1 MLFKCISISVSLD
14 MLTGMGGLRV
24 GGVGWGWR
32 VLRLVREIEMCLLTC
47 DTLYLFYRHDC
58 CDC

>member
-24 GGVGWGWR
+24 GGGGWLG
-32 VLRLVREIEMCLLTC
+32 VAGVETC
-47 DTLYLFYRHDC
+47 EGN
-58 CDC
+58 

>member
-14 MLTGMGGLRV
+14 MLTGMGGLR